1 MPPKLKRDIMTYIEI
16 KTVHGRQY
24 KYLRKSIRDGKNVR
38 HVMVKCL
45 GPLHPI
51 YKTKRLRKTNA
62 SVYLKPITPDERDA
76 LRRATRSNNAFVR
89 DRAKILLLSSQRYI
103 PREIADKTG
112 CEARKVRNAIKA
124 FNQHG
129 LKILNR
135 GKAPGAE
142 QKFSKEQKAQI
153 LMIAATEPKKLGL
166 HFTTWSL
173 QKLQQYLMNQ
183 AIVDSICIE
192 TIRGLLKKEG
202 MKLRKSKRF
211 QYSNDLQFAK
221 KNYGSIR

>member
-1 MPPKLKRDIMTYIEI
+1 MHPKLKRDSMTYIEI

-24 KYLRKSIRDGKNVR
+24 KYLRKSIRDGEKVR

-45 GPLHPI
+45 GPVHPI
-51 YKTKRLRKTNA
+51 YKTKKSRKTNA
-62 SVYLKPITPDERDA
+62 SVYVKSVTPDEHDA
-76 LRRATRSNNAFVR
+76 LRRATRSTIAFVR
-89 DRAKILLLSSQRYI
+89 DRAKILLLSSQKYI

-124 FNQHG
+124 FNHHG
-129 LKILNR
+129 LKTLNR

-142 QKFSKEQKAQI
+142 PKFSKEQKAQI

-166 HFTTWSL
+166 HFSTWSL
-173 QKLQQYLMNQ
+173 QKLHRYLISQ
-183 AIVDSICIE
+183 GVVDSICIE
-192 TIRGLLKKEG
+192 TIRCLLKQEG

-211 QYSNDLQFAK
+211 QYSNDPQFAK
-221 KNYGSIR
+221 KNSGSTC